1 MRSQGIRRL
10 TKDRPDPVVSYSRLP
25 AEDSTDASGEAER
38 IEPRL
43 TVIPIERTARF
54 EEVAAPSPIDVRA
67 RATAEDIEPAP
78 VTRDDPLEERRPRRG
93 AASRIIVVV
102 GIVALLAAA
111 GVLFTT
117 FGHIFNGNSMVAVAP
132 PAPQTPL
139 DVTPGA
145 PATAET
151 AGPGVRLIPKDSTAA
166 EAQAPADTALKPTTE
181 AAPEDAPLPNLR
193 PDEPASQSETAVAE
207 PQPLPA
213 PAAAAPAP
221 ADDDLAGLMAN
232 VDRILAERKAAG
244 PQQQAIAPQDTLDA
258 PPMDS
263 ASSVPLVGLMGG
275 ALIVRAPGG
284 TSARPGL
291 LIEDPDNM
299 PVPPAD
305 IPNPGQ

>member
-67 RATAEDIEPAP
+67 RSTAEDIEPSP
-78 VTRDDPLEERRPRRG
+78 VMRDDPLEERRPRRG

-117 FGHIFNGNSMVAVAP
+117 FGNIFNGNSMVAVAP

-151 AGPGVRLIPKDSTAA
+151 AGPGVRLIPKDSAA
-166 EAQAPADTALKPTTE
+166 ADAQAPADIALKPTTE

-213 PAAAAPAP
+213 PASAAP

-232 VDRILAERKAAG
+232 VDRILAERKAASA
-244 PQQQAIAPQDTLDA
+244 QAAAPADTLDA

-263 ASSVPLVGLMGG
+263 ASAVPLVGLMGG